1 MRSCIEHYGMI
12 ADGDKICVGVS
23 GGKDSVALLAALS
36 GMRRYLPWKFQVYAL
51 SINMNFGG
59 KPTDFSEIAEL
70 CRRLR
75 VPYVIKDTQIG
86 EIIFDVRKEENP
98 CSLCARMRR
107 GALHDEAISNGCN
120 KVALGHHMDDAA
132 ETFFMNLLQTGQLG
146 TFPPVHYMSRKD
158 IHLIRPMVFVKEQ
171 QITNMAERYCLPIV
185 KSQCPADGCTS
196 REDTKQF
203 INQLEQKYPDL
214 KEKVIGAM
222 QRSDFSGW

>member
-1 MRSCIEHYGMI
+1 MEKYNMVS
-12 ADGDKICVGVS
+12 AGDKIAVAVS
-23 GGKDSVALLAALS
+23 GGKDSVALLCALAE
-36 GMRRYLPWKFQVYAL
+36 MRRFYKESYSLCAITIDPC
-51 SINMNFGG
+51 FGG
-59 KPTDFSEIAEL
+59 VPGDYSQIEEL
-70 CRRLR
+70 CRRLD
-75 VPYVIKDTQIG
+75 VPYIIKRT
-86 EIIFDVRKEENP
+86 ELWRIIFEVRKESNP

-107 GALHDEAISNGCN
+107 GALHDEAIANGCN
-120 KVALGHHMDDAA
+120 KVALGHHKDDAV

-171 QITNMAERYCLPIV
+171 QITDMAVRYSLPIV
-185 KSQCPADGCTS
+185 KSKCPADGCTS

-203 INQLEQKYPDL
+203 IKQLEQNYPDL

>member
-1 MRSCIEHYGMI
+1 MEKYNMVS
-12 ADGDKICVGVS
+12 AGDKIAVAVS
-23 GGKDSVALLAALS
+23 GGKDSVALLCALAE
-36 GMRRYLPWKFQVYAL
+36 MRRFYTEPYSLCAITIDPC
-51 SINMNFGG
+51 FGG
-59 KPTDFSEIAEL
+59 VPGDYSQIEEL
-70 CRRLR
+70 CRRLD
-75 VPYVIKDTQIG
+75 VPYVIKRT
-86 EIIFDVRKEENP
+86 ELWRIIFEIRKESNP

-107 GALHDEAISNGCN
+107 GALHDEAIKGGCN

-146 TFPPVHYMSRKD
+146 TFPPVHYMSRKN
-158 IHLIRPMVFVKEQ
+158 IHLIRPMVLVKEQ
-171 QITNMAERYCLPIV
+171 QITDMAVRYSLPIV

-203 INQLEQKYPDL
+203 IMQLEQKYPDL